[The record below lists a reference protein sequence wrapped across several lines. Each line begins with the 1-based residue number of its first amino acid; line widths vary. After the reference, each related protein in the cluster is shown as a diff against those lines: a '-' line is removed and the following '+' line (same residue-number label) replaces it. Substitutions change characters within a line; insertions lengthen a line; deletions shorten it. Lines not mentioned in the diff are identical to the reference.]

1 MRLSITQKIAL
12 GFAVMVLFIAVVGSG
27 GLLSNN
33 NIYERLHNVTDEA
46 LPTLSASFEQMVN
59 LQEANQALYNAL
71 AQQSAKQLNNQR
83 KVFEE
88 QMTRFNEDLH
98 QMRPMIEQDPELRSS
113 FEQIEGLSQEFAQ
126 VASSVIKEQKERLI
140 LDRRIV
146 EAQIKFQGLSD
157 ALTSWTQRY
166 LSKSD
171 NFDGMIQARMM
182 TRALSAHKFQ
192 LINYQRTRDLSA
204 LNTDLEG
211 TKGDLLKSHEKFVS
225 KEQKASQ
232 VQTLVD
238 DLDKN
243 LYGDSGLVA
252 FYRDRV
258 AVGKRLD
265 QDLIRTADLINET
278 RGAVDS
284 FIQNARSRAETAR
297 SDAKDTI
304 AFSRTLIL
312 GLMAGSIVVAVM
324 VALFTINTLRRPLD
338 EIRTRL
344 AQLQQ
349 GDLRV
354 SFDQERKDEFGDL
367 GTSLNAVTLGLK
379 EILEQISTGS
389 KRLADVAQQNAT
401 ISQQTTASMNN
412 QSSQLDLTAAAAT
425 ELESSVSEV
434 AGHSNTTLEAVRQCE
449 DLTRNVNLQVSNTL
463 TSIETQ
469 AKGID
474 QAKSASNELA
484 GFSNEIESI
493 LTTIENIAER
503 TNLLALNAAIEAARA
518 GEHGR
523 GFAVVADEVR
533 ELASR
538 TQNSV
543 QEIQTMVDNM
553 QSSIGRV
560 VHVMNDSYSQAQKCV
575 EHANTS
581 QEALDAMNNAISYIR
596 ELNTQIAEAAQQQT
610 SAVEEVSQTLTE
622 INTAAAETAQGAD
635 KAASGSSELLNFA
648 QQQQQLLGRFSV

>member
-33 NIYERLHNVTDEA
+33 NIYAKLNNVTEDA
-46 LPTLSASFEQMVN
+46 LPTLSASFEQLVN
-59 LQEANQALYNAL
+59 LQEANQALFKAL
-71 AQQSAKQLNNQR
+71 AQQNAKDLNDQR
-83 KVFEE
+83 KIFETE
-88 QMTRFNEDLH
+88 VKRFNQEL
-98 QMRPMIEQDPELRSS
+98 QFMRPLVENDPELRAS
-113 FEQIEGLSQEFAQ
+113 FEQIETLSKQFSA
-126 VASSVIKEQKERLI
+126 VAKNVIKEQKQRLI

-157 ALTSWTQRY
+157 ALTSWSQRF
-166 LSKSD
+166 LSKGE
-171 NFDGMIQARMM
+171 NFDGMIKARLM

-192 LINYQRTRDLSA
+192 LINYMRSRDLSTFNSA
-204 LNTDLEG
+204 LKKSQGQLRTSHNEFVALEKKATQIGTLIDDLE
-211 TKGDLLKSHEKFVS
+211 L
-225 KEQKASQ
+225 
-232 VQTLVD
+232 
-238 DLDKN
+238 N
-243 LYGDSGLVA
+243 LYGDTGLVA
-252 FYRDRV
+252 FYRQRV
-258 AVGKRLD
+258 AVGNTLD
-265 QDLIRTADLINET
+265 KDLAQTASLIKDS
-278 RGAVDS
+278 RAAVDRL
-284 FIQNARSRAETAR
+284 ITNARSHAELAR
-297 SDAKDTI
+297 TEANQTI
-304 AFSRTLIL
+304 SFSRLLIL
-312 GLMAGSIVVAVM
+312 GLMAGSIVVALV
-324 VALFTINTLRRPLD
+324 VALLTINTFRKPLA
-338 EIRTRL
+338 EIRDRL
-344 AQLQQ
+344 SQLQE

-379 EILEQISTGS
+379 DILEQISTGS
-389 KRLADVAQQNAT
+389 VRLSDVAQQNAS
-401 ISQQTTASMNN
+401 ISQQATQSMSM

-434 AGHSNTTLEAVRQCE
+434 ASHSNTTLDAVRECE

-469 AKGID
+469 ASGID
-474 QAKSASNELA
+474 QAKGASQELA

-518 GEHGR
+518 GDHGR

-543 QEIQTMVDNM
+543 QEIQSMVDNM
-553 QSSIGRV
+553 QSSIRRV
-560 VHVMNDSYSQAQKCV
+560 VTVMNESYTQAQQCV
-575 EHANTS
+575 DHANTS
-581 QEALDAMNNAISYIR
+581 QEALDAMNHAISYIR

-610 SAVEEVSQTLTE
+610 SAVEEVSRTLTE
-622 INTAAAETAQGAD
+622 INSAAAETAQGAD
-635 KAASGSSELLNFA
+635 QAASGSSELLNFA
-648 QQQQQLLGRFSV
+648 QQQQRLLGRFSV

>member
-33 NIYERLHNVTDEA
+33 NIYAKLNNVTEDA
-46 LPTLSASFEQMVN
+46 LPTLSASFEQLVN
-59 LQEANQALYNAL
+59 LQEANQALFKAL
-71 AQQSAKQLNNQR
+71 AQQNAKDLNDQR
-83 KVFEE
+83 KIFETE
-88 QMTRFNEDLH
+88 VKRFNQEL
-98 QMRPMIEQDPELRSS
+98 QLMRPLVENDPELRAS
-113 FEQIEGLSQEFAQ
+113 FEQIETLSKQFST
-126 VASSVIKEQKERLI
+126 VAKNVIKEQKQRLI

-157 ALTSWTQRY
+157 ALTSWSQRF
-166 LSKSD
+166 LSKGE
-171 NFDGMIQARMM
+171 NFDGMIKARLM

-192 LINYQRTRDLSA
+192 LINYMRSRDLSTLNSA
-204 LNTDLEG
+204 LKETQGELRTSHNEFVALEKKATQIGTLIDDLE
-211 TKGDLLKSHEKFVS
+211 L
-225 KEQKASQ
+225 
-232 VQTLVD
+232 
-238 DLDKN
+238 N
-243 LYGDSGLVA
+243 LYGDTGLVA
-252 FYRDRV
+252 FYRQRV
-258 AVGKRLD
+258 AVGNTLD
-265 QDLIRTADLINET
+265 RDLAQTASLIKDS
-278 RGAVDS
+278 RAAVDR
-284 FIQNARSRAETAR
+284 FITNARAHAELAR
-297 SDAKDTI
+297 TEANQTI
-304 AFSRTLIL
+304 SFSRLLIL
-312 GLMAGSIVVAVM
+312 GLMAGSIVVALV
-324 VALFTINTLRRPLD
+324 VALLTINTFRKPLA
-338 EIRTRL
+338 EIRDRL
-344 AQLQQ
+344 SQLQQ

-379 EILEQISTGS
+379 DILEQISSGS
-389 KRLADVAQQNAT
+389 VRLSDVAQQNAS
-401 ISQQTTASMNN
+401 ISQQATQSMSL

-434 AGHSNTTLEAVRQCE
+434 ASHSNTTLDAVRECE

-469 AKGID
+469 ASGID
-474 QAKSASNELA
+474 QAKGASQELA

-518 GEHGR
+518 GDHGR

-543 QEIQTMVDNM
+543 QEIQSMVDNM
-553 QSSIGRV
+553 QSSIRRV
-560 VHVMNDSYSQAQKCV
+560 VTVMNESYTQAQQCV
-575 EHANTS
+575 DHANTS
-581 QEALDAMNNAISYIR
+581 QEALDAMNHAISYIR

-610 SAVEEVSQTLTE
+610 SAVEEVSRTLTE
-622 INTAAAETAQGAD
+622 INSAAAETAQGAD
-635 KAASGSSELLNFA
+635 QAASGSSELLNFA
-648 QQQQQLLGRFSV
+648 QQQQRLLGRFSV

>member
-33 NIYERLHNVTDEA
+33 NIYAKLNNVTEDA
-46 LPTLSASFEQMVN
+46 LPTLSASFEQLVN
-59 LQEANQALYNAL
+59 LQEANQALFKAL
-71 AQQSAKQLNNQR
+71 AQQNAKDLNDQR
-83 KVFEE
+83 KIFETE
-88 QMTRFNEDLH
+88 VKRFNQEL
-98 QMRPMIEQDPELRSS
+98 QLMRPLVENDPELRAS
-113 FEQIEGLSQEFAQ
+113 FEQIETLSKQFSA
-126 VASSVIKEQKERLI
+126 VAKNVIKEQKQRLI

-157 ALTSWTQRY
+157 ALTSWSQRF
-166 LSKSD
+166 LSKGE
-171 NFDGMIQARMM
+171 NFDGMIKARLM

-192 LINYQRTRDLSA
+192 LINYMRSRDLSTLNSA
-204 LNTDLEG
+204 LKDSQGLLRTTHNEFVALEKKATQIGTLIDDLE
-211 TKGDLLKSHEKFVS
+211 L
-225 KEQKASQ
+225 
-232 VQTLVD
+232 
-238 DLDKN
+238 N
-243 LYGDSGLVA
+243 LYGDTGLVA
-252 FYRDRV
+252 FYRQRV
-258 AVGKRLD
+258 AVGNTLD
-265 QDLIRTADLINET
+265 KDLAQTASLIKDS
-278 RGAVDS
+278 RAAVDRL
-284 FIQNARSRAETAR
+284 ITNARSHAELAR
-297 SDAKDTI
+297 TEANQTI
-304 AFSRTLIL
+304 SFSRLLIL
-312 GLMAGSIVVAVM
+312 GLMAGSIVVALV
-324 VALFTINTLRRPLD
+324 VALLTINTFRKPLA
-338 EIRTRL
+338 EIRDRL
-344 AQLQQ
+344 SQLQQ

-379 EILEQISTGS
+379 DILEQISTGS
-389 KRLADVAQQNAT
+389 VRLSDVAQQNAS
-401 ISQQTTASMNN
+401 ISQQATQSMSM

-434 AGHSNTTLEAVRQCE
+434 ASHSNTTLDAVRECE

-469 AKGID
+469 ASGID
-474 QAKSASNELA
+474 QAKGASQELA

-518 GEHGR
+518 GDHGR

-553 QSSIGRV
+553 QSSVRRV
-560 VHVMNDSYSQAQKCV
+560 VTVMNESYAQAQQCV
-575 EHANTS
+575 DHANTS
-581 QEALDAMNNAISYIR
+581 QEALDAMNHAISYIR

-610 SAVEEVSQTLTE
+610 SAVEEVSRTLTE
-622 INTAAAETAQGAD
+622 INSAAAETAQGAD
-635 KAASGSSELLNFA
+635 QAASGSSELLNFA
-648 QQQQQLLGRFSV
+648 QQQQRLLGRFSV